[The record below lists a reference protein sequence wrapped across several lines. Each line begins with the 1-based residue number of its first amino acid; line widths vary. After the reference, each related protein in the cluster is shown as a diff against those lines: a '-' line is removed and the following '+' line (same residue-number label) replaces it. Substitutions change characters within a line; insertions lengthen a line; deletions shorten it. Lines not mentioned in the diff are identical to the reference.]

1 MLHCCPLE
9 MTHPGMTH
17 HRDSLQQQP
26 QRLPMNC
33 SYHLGRHPG
42 KSQDCAVQ
50 LSSRPL
56 APFQLQRGIEDLT
69 PAFITDALTDK
80 VLAGRRERPIVF
92 VSEFQKRRNVEYLR
106 KSVPLIFTGGALHRR
121 SEPIVRGFSEGVV
134 HLGHDHLQFV
144 FPVVAVKKRNGIE
157 VVSQVAEMSEQ
168 EYFPFGKNNAVF
180 SRIPRYALPQSP

>member
-42 KSQDCAVQ
+42 KSQNCAVQ
-50 LSSRPL
+50 LGSRPL
-56 APFQLQRGIEDLT
+56 APLQLQRGIEDLT

-80 VLAGRRERPIVF
+80 FLPRRRERPVVF
-92 VSEFQKRRNVEYLR
+92 LTQLEERRHVKCLR
-106 KSVPLIFTGGALHRR
+106 KAVPFVVACRALDTWRK
-121 SEPIVRGFSEGVV
+121 PIVRG
-134 HLGHDHLQFV
+134 L
-144 FPVVAVKKRNGIE
+144 
-157 VVSQVAEMSEQ
+157 
-168 EYFPFGKNNAVF
+168 
-180 SRIPRYALPQSP
+180 